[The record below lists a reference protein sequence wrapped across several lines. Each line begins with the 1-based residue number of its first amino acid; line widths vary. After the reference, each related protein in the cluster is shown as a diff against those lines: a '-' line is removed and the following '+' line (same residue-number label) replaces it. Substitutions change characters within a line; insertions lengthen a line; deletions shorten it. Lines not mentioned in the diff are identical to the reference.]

1 MTGVEPLSESNPPS
15 AFWSR
20 GEIVFAA
27 AACAL
32 AAGVLI
38 PMPEKM
44 LDILWGFVLSLTI
57 AVGVIFPTAAST
69 ADLKGF
75 AAMLSGPALLRI
87 GLAGAVC
94 VRLAANAPAGLLIPA
109 TGRAL
114 TGAWPL
120 AAAMVCLVAAALLV
134 MALFGVCQRI
144 AVSAHRYKQ
153 RIYPLKYVGIETDVK
168 LGVITAAQARTLVE
182 RVDAEARL
190 FANLTGASLLM
201 RAEGVIEV
209 GAVLVC
215 LVWPFLGMAFGGGTE
230 RLAHAAASAVGLTV
244 FSLVPAFVSA
254 LAGAYLAGK
263 DSLTLRTAPVEQETA
278 GRTFTLVDQE
288 TGQAEE
294 VELLN
299 PDFVRHPRQA
309 RAAAAD
315 ERLAEFEPQRMAVPM
330 ETLRLSADSP
340 HLYYRQLAGAVVNAS
355 AAARVV
361 VFAARQVR
369 HLPVTVFVNTAI
381 QLASQGQKILLVD
394 ADTQRNALA
403 QVFEADALLYNTA
416 AQPTGFEGLDL
427 YGIGGDAGRVK
438 ATLAEA
444 AGGYAC
450 VLVYA
455 PDAEVQQ
462 TLKDVLG
469 DLQAAALVFGVKG
482 TEQSGQIAAT
492 LGYCQRLFLVSE
504 PPMQAAPDQDAA
516 G

>member
-1 MTGVEPLSESNPPS
+1 MTGVEPLSECTPPS
-15 AFWSR
+15 AFWGR

-38 PMPEKM
+38 PMPGLL
-44 LDILWGFVLSLTI
+44 LDILWGVVLSLTLG
-57 AVGVIFPTAAST
+57 AGLFFPAAAST

-94 VRLAANAPAGLLIPA
+94 VRLTSHAPAGRLIPA
-109 TGRAL
+109 TGSVL
-114 TGAWPL
+114 TDGWPL
-120 AAAMVCLVAAALLV
+120 GAAIVCLVAAMFLV
-134 MALFGVCQRI
+134 VALFGACQRI
-144 AVSAHRYKQ
+144 AISAYRYKQ

-168 LGVITAAQARTLVE
+168 LGVIDAAQARTLVE

-209 GAVLVC
+209 AAVLVC
-215 LVWPFLGMAFGGGTE
+215 LMWSFGGAE
-230 RLAHAAASAVGLTV
+230 RIAPAAASAVGLTV

-263 DSLTLRTAPVEQETA
+263 DSLTLRSAPTEKETA

-309 RAAAAD
+309 RGAVAD
-315 ERLAEFEPQRMAVPM
+315 ERLAEFEPEGAAVLM
-330 ETLRLSADSP
+330 ETLSLSADSP
-340 HLYYRQLAGAVVNAS
+340 HLYYRQLAGAVLNAS

-369 HLPVTVFVNTAI
+369 QLPVTVFVNTAI
-381 QLASQGQKILLVD
+381 QLAREGQKILLVD

-403 QVFEADALLYNTA
+403 QVFEADAVHYNTA

-427 YGIGGDAGRVK
+427 YRVGGDAERVR

-444 AGGYAC
+444 AAGRYAC
-450 VLVYA
+450 VLIYA

-462 TLKDVLG
+462 ILKDALF
-469 DLQAAALVFGVKG
+469 DLQTAAFLFGVKEG
-482 TEQSGQIAAT
+482 EPTGQIAAP

-504 PPMQAAPDQDAA
+504 PPMQTSPHQDAA